1 MTMKERFK
9 ETMKRRFRDF
19 ILTVTP
25 LFQSYLIALAAFVF
39 AALPVALVIINL
51 KRLGWLWLPLFI
63 TYWTLLSVVYRL
75 IILHREKRE
84 ERFLYGDELYFQLY
98 PRDRR
103 REEHKMQRKAR
114 REEKRALR

>member
-1 MTMKERFK
+1 MNMKECFK
-9 ETMKRRFRDF
+9 QRVKKSFRDF
-19 ILTVTP
+19 ILTATP
-25 LFQSYLIALAAFVF
+25 LFQGYLIALVAFVF
-39 AALPVALVIINL
+39 VVLPVAFIIINL
-51 KRLGWLWLPLFI
+51 KWLGWLWLPLFI
-63 TYWTLLSVVYRL
+63 TYWALLSVVYRL

-103 REEHKMQRKAR
+103 REERKMQRKTR